1 MTEKH
6 TPGGWFVVG
15 ADGYHYPCQDEHDAH
30 ATAYLRDELWPPDR
44 PHRAVQLVDAAALR
58 ALKKLAQAI
67 AWRDF
72 GECRG
77 FDTEEPLNVTS
88 ALYLARTVIDRIEGD
103 KT

>member
-1 MTEKH
+1 MTACTDEEHAKRKAK
-6 TPGGWFVVG
+6 TSDGDQPG
-15 ADGYHYPCQDEHDAH
+15 DG
-30 ATAYLRDELWPPDR
+30 
-44 PHRAVQLVDAAALR
+44 PHQAVQLVDAAALR